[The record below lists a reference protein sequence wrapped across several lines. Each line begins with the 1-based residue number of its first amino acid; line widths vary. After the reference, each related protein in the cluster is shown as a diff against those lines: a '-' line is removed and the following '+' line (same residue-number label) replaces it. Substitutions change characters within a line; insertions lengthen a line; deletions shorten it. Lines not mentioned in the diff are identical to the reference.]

1 MVEEPDLDS
10 AVFCRVVRELEE
22 GEELVVKGTDARVE
36 LMKGDVVVVRYR
48 AVRKWV
54 LGGEVELI

>member
-10 AVFCRVVRELEE
+10 AVFCRVVRELRE

-36 LMKGDVVVVRYR
+36 LSRGDVVVVRYR

>member
-10 AVFCRVVRELEE
+10 AVFCRVVRELGE

-36 LMKGDVVVVRYR
+36 LRKGDVVVVRYR